1 MRLAIL
7 TCYFGR
13 LPWYFRYF
21 FYSCGYNQT
30 VDFYII
36 TDDRSFEGQPPA
48 NVHFVFMSLDELRE
62 QASLQLGLA
71 VRIDNAYKLCDLK
84 PAYGII
90 FRDLV
95 AGYSFWGHGDI
106 DMIYG
111 NIRSFITDELLQGYD
126 LISVRH
132 DWLTGCF
139 LLFRN
144 SEKVN
149 RLFMHSKDYQR
160 VFTDP
165 RHFCFDET
173 NFQHDAFHEG
183 KRYREIPSE
192 VESMMH
198 VVQRL
203 AEEGSLR
210 AHFDQYIIEGRPG
223 RLTWSK
229 GTLSYKREFECLL
242 YHLIKLKEVYRPVR
256 MPRQMPETFFIS
268 PTRIYS

>member
-7 TCYFGR
+7 TCYFGK

-21 FYSCGYNQT
+21 LYSCGYNPT

-36 TDDRSFEGQPPA
+36 TDDASFAGEHPA
-48 NVHFVFMSLDELRE
+48 NVHFVYRSLEEVRV
-62 QASLQLGLA
+62 QASARLGLA
-71 VRIDNAYKLCDLK
+71 ASIENGYKFCDFK

-90 FRDLV
+90 FQDIV
-95 AGYSFWGHGDI
+95 APYDFWGHADI
-106 DMIYG
+106 DIIYG
-111 NIRSFITDELLQGYD
+111 NIRSFITDPIMQAYD
-126 LISVRH
+126 LISVRA

-144 SEKVN
+144 CDKMN
-149 RLFMHSKDYQR
+149 RLFMRSKDYQR

-173 NFQHDAFHEG
+173 NFQHDAFSEG
-183 KRYREIPSE
+183 KRYQEVPSE

-203 AEEGSLR
+203 GEEGYLR
-210 AHFDQYIIEGRPG
+210 PYFDQHIVEGRPG

-229 GTLSYKREFECLL
+229 GTLSYKNQFEALL
-242 YHLIKLKEVYRPVR
+242 YHLIKLKQVYRPAR
-256 MPRQMPETFFIS
+256 LPRRMPETFFIS